1 MEHVSGLLDLRKH
14 LDFIALLRN
23 VTYRNSDTDT
33 TNVEKSIIQ
42 GYMQC
47 RDFTAVASSKT
58 EMVRVEKLTTK
69 GGGGICLVLSNSW
82 CWRPTKIKYLEW
94 RPYHTR
100 HRVTLHKKVMQSS
113 NTTRKKLYTMH

>member
-1 MEHVSGLLDLRKH
+1 M
-14 LDFIALLRN
+14 
-23 VTYRNSDTDT
+23 TYRNSDADT

-69 GGGGICLVLSNSW
+69 GGGEYALSYQ
-82 CWRPTKIKYLEW
+82 TVGAGDLLK
-94 RPYHTR
+94 
-100 HRVTLHKKVMQSS
+100 
-113 NTTRKKLYTMH
+113 

>member
-1 MEHVSGLLDLRKH
+1 M
-14 LDFIALLRN
+14 
-23 VTYRNSDTDT
+23 TYRNSDADT

-69 GGGGICLVLSNSW
+69 GGGGYALSYQ
-82 CWRPTKIKYLEW
+82 TVGAGDLLK
-94 RPYHTR
+94 
-100 HRVTLHKKVMQSS
+100 
-113 NTTRKKLYTMH
+113 

>member
-69 GGGGICLVLSNSW
+69 GGGGGNMPCPIKQLVLE
-82 CWRPTKIKYLEW
+82 TY
-94 RPYHTR
+94 
-100 HRVTLHKKVMQSS
+100 
-113 NTTRKKLYTMH
+113 